1 MLFSGDV
8 APLKLEFLM
17 IPVPHL
23 DQICITEHARYPVFF
38 IDMEE
43 LAVHN

>member
-1 MLFSGDV
+1 MLFSGGV

-17 IPVPHL
+17 IPIPRHA
-23 DQICITEHARYPVFF
+23 QIDITEHARYPVFF